1 MMKPIK
7 IEDITTEKL
16 IEIDDQREADRLL
29 DLTTSALKELAE
41 KQQEA
46 ASYLNTLNTEVQMR
60 ILRAHSLGV
69 DKKEL
74 AKIFNVTTRQITKWI
89 GA

>member
-1 MMKPIK
+1 MKIK

-16 IEIDDQREADRLL
+16 VEIDNKRKADRLL

-46 ASYLNTLNTEVQMR
+46 ASYLNTLNTEIQMR
-60 ILRAHSLGV
+60 ILRAHGLGV

>member
-1 MMKPIK
+1 MKPIK

-29 DLTTSALKELAE
+29 DLTISALKELAE

>member
-1 MMKPIK
+1 MKIK

-16 IEIDDQREADRLL
+16 VEIDNERKANRLL
-29 DLTTSALKELAE
+29 DLTTSELKKLAE

>member
-1 MMKPIK
+1 
-7 IEDITTEKL
+7 
-16 IEIDDQREADRLL
+16 
-29 DLTTSALKELAE
+29 LKELAE

>member
-1 MMKPIK
+1 MKIK

-16 IEIDDQREADRLL
+16 VEIDNERKADRLL
-29 DLTTSALKELAE
+29 DLTTSELKELAE

-46 ASYLNTLNTEVQMR
+46 ASYLNTLNTEIQMR

>member
-1 MMKPIK
+1 MKIK

-16 IEIDDQREADRLL
+16 VEIDNERKADRLL
-29 DLTTSALKELAE
+29 DLTTSELKELAE

-46 ASYLNTLNTEVQMR
+46 ASYLNTLNTEIQMR

-69 DKKEL
+69 DK
-74 AKIFNVTTRQITKWI
+74 I
-89 GA
+89 

>member
-29 DLTTSALKELAE
+29 DLTISALKELAE

>member
-1 MMKPIK
+1 MKKIK

-16 IEIDDQREADRLL
+16 VEIDNERKADRLL
-29 DLTTSALKELAE
+29 DLTTSELKKLAE

-46 ASYLNTLNTEVQMR
+46 ASYLNTLNTEIQMR

>member
-1 MMKPIK
+1 MKIK

-16 IEIDDQREADRLL
+16 VEIDNERKADRLL
-29 DLTTSALKELAE
+29 DLTTSELKELAK

-46 ASYLNTLNTEVQMR
+46 ASYLNTLNTEIQMR

-74 AKIFNVTTRQITKWI
+74 AKIFNVATRQITKWI